1 MGISKAFSRLSR
13 TKIITNNVNEIPQT
27 ISGTQITSGGYN
39 YYVYLNPAPA
49 DAFTSSGNYTI
60 SRVIKGGAVGSGAA
74 FGNADV
80 LVVAGGGGGGGGDGM
95 GNGGGGGSG
104 GVRYFPNVP
113 IPTSPVPIQVGTG
126 GAPTGSYSGTVS
138 GDGQPSFF
146 GATYI
151 SYGGGGGASGDRPPP
166 GWGSGRTK
174 AGQGGSGGG
183 AGTMGRT
190 GDPSVG
196 PGPEAE
202 WGQEYGQGNIPPF
215 SPPQGFPGNGGYTAT
230 PSSVG
235 GGGGASQAG
244 GNGFPAVINAY
255 GGDGSPYPAFPAPVI
270 APVIPVPLQPRWT
283 PAVSPT
289 GLFGGGGGGG
299 RAPGPDPGAFSPG
312 GDGGG
317 GNGAAFGGGHGMGS
331 NAGQP
336 GATYTGGG
344 AGGGVGSGGQGGT
357 GIIILRKAI

>member
-1 MGISKAFSRLSR
+1 MSIRKAFSRLTR
-13 TKIITNNVNEIPQT
+13 TKIVSNNVEEIPGV

-49 DAFTSSGNYTI
+49 DSFNASGSYTI
-60 SRVIKGGAVGSGAA
+60 SRVIKGGAVGSGA

-95 GNGGGGGSG
+95 GQGGGGGAG
-104 GVRYFPNVP
+104 GVRYFPNIPVP
-113 IPTSPVPIQVGTG
+113 LSPVSIQVGTG
-126 GAPTGSYSGTVS
+126 GIPTGSYSGTIS

-146 GATYI
+146 GPLYI
-151 SYGGGGGASGDRPPP
+151 SYGGGGGGSGDRSPPA
-166 GWGSGRTK
+166 WGSARPK

-190 GDPSVG
+190 GDPSIG
-196 PGPEAE
+196 PGPNIIYGHEL
-202 WGQEYGQGNIPPF
+202 GQGNVPPF
-215 SPPQGFPGNGGYTAT
+215 SPVQGYPGNGGYTISPAT
-230 PSSVG
+230 LG

-244 GNGFPAVINAY
+244 GLAFPDVINAY
-255 GGDGSPYPAFPAPVI
+255 GGDGAPYPAFPAPVL
-270 APVIPVPLQPRWT
+270 APAIPAPLQPRWT
-283 PAVSPT
+283 PSVGPT

-299 RAPGPDPGAFSPG
+299 RAPGPDPSAFSPG

-317 GNGAAFGGGHGMGS
+317 GNGGAFGSAHGMGS

-344 AGGGVGSGGQGGT
+344 AGGGVAMGGQGGT
-357 GIIILRKAI
+357 GIIIIRKAI

>member
-1 MGISKAFSRLSR
+1 MSIRKAFSRLTR
-13 TKIITNNVNEIPQT
+13 TKIVTNNVNEIAQT

-39 YYVYLNPAPA
+39 YYVYLNPAPS
-49 DAFTSSGNYTI
+49 DAFTASGSYTI
-60 SRVIKGGAVGSGAA
+60 SRVIKGGAVGAGAA

-95 GNGGGGGSG
+95 GQGGGGGAG
-104 GVRYFPNVP
+104 GVRYFPNIPVP
-113 IPTSPVPIQVGTG
+113 LSPVPIQVGTG
-126 GAPTGSYSGTVS
+126 GIPVGNYSPTIS

-146 GATYI
+146 GPLYT
-151 SYGGGGGASGDRPPP
+151 SYGGGGGGSGDRPPP
-166 GWGSGRTK
+166 GWGSGRPK

-196 PGPEAE
+196 PGPNIIYGHEL
-202 WGQEYGQGNIPPF
+202 GQGNIPPF
-215 SPPQGFPGNGGYTAT
+215 SPPQGFPGAGGYTASPAT
-230 PSSVG
+230 VG

-244 GNGFPAVINAY
+244 GIAFPDVINAY
-255 GGDGSPYPAFPAPVI
+255 GGDGAPYPAFPAPVL
-270 APVIPVPLQPRWT
+270 APAIPAPLQPRWT
-283 PAVSPT
+283 PAVGPT

-299 RAPGPDPGAFSPG
+299 RAPGPNPSARSPG

-317 GNGAAFGGGHGMGS
+317 GRGDAFG
-331 NAGQP
+331 AGAEP

-344 AGGGVGSGGQGGT
+344 AGGGIGGGQGGT
-357 GIIILRKAI
+357 GIIIIRKAI